1 MIVLLF
7 LLTSLY
13 SSSTWGQ
20 DFVCGFGLA
29 PESESGQVVGARGHN
44 PAFYRSQ
51 TIQPLVLFGRF
62 DDAADRTLTTLWD
75 HEGVAN
81 QRADSLLSVTHEG
94 SLAHY
99 FSEMSNGTLTLAP
112 PPGGVDLIWYEAQ
125 MTRSLIMSDRR
136 VVLFTDKTTGWYAAA
151 DQPYGHSWCRP
162 SGVSGANGDVAAP
175 SPSLSAT
182 F

>member
-1 MIVLLF
+1 MGTVEKLCTQDKVGLSGLHTLIVLLF
-7 LLTSLY
+7 LLISLY

-51 TIQPLVLFGRF
+51 TIQPLV
-62 DDAADRTLTTLWD
+62 
-75 HEGVAN
+75 
-81 QRADSLLSVTHEG
+81 
-94 SLAHY
+94 
-99 FSEMSNGTLTLAP
+99 
-112 PPGGVDLIWYEAQ
+112 WYEAQ

-136 VVLFTDKTTGWYAAA
+136 VVLFTDKTTGWYAA
-151 DQPYGHSWCRP
+151 DQPYGYSWCRP